1 MYALYLFGENQK
13 KYLTFEKS
21 GDYAVNV
28 QFICLCHLDA
38 LSKTFLWVHTEVILP
53 LQKNSGRKGR
63 KKLKDVRDLDGFF
76 EKSVSKQISLLYKM
90 AEVETV
96 EEQVTSLCSQR
107 APEVRKIKNNYFL
120 FIGESIQ

>member
-1 MYALYLFGENQK
+1 MSSYRGYITSAK
-13 KYLTFEKS
+13 KFW
-21 GDYAVNV
+21 A
-28 QFICLCHLDA
+28 
-38 LSKTFLWVHTEVILP
+38 
-53 LQKNSGRKGR
+53 KGR

-107 APEVRKIKNNYFL
+107 APEVSKIKNNYFL
-120 FIGESIQ
+120 FIGGLFQ